1 LFQSFDSNK
10 DNKLKKTFV
19 AFFLTSIILAFIG
32 SHNVVKEYIFFH
44 GGNIVVENA
53 KQHIA
58 EFKSNINTMVFNA
71 EKVLFAFRNSTE
83 FLEYLEDQNNTK
95 DLTNLMKN
103 IASLTPNIMQVRYI
117 DKDGFEK
124 SRVDVINSEIV
135 VTPKEKLQNKSS
147 RYYFIL
153 SKKEAMLE
161 KVWFS
166 RFDLNIEHREI
177 ELPYKPTIR
186 GILPIKN
193 SNNNFDGILII
204 NYFAGNI
211 LEKSLSKGEFFN
223 SILFDNNGY
232 TIYHYDLDKS
242 WGNVK
247 KDKRHIAEDL
257 PDYYFQ
263 IMNQKDF
270 SDNSRIFSKNLHL
283 NIFGGVNIVSIL
295 KEEYV
300 QNFENYF
307 QLKYITPM
315 LLITIYFLFGI
326 YLFRVIFA
334 KHNEE
339 IEELAHFNELVNI
352 TSKISK
358 IGFWEYH
365 DNTGEFIWSEGVYN
379 IFGVENQ
386 KEKITLDTILRYVS
400 HEDQISFNRNFIR
413 SIHDKKEFFSSH
425 KIFTRNGQVKYVED
439 RAIHFYNKRG
449 KYIYSI
455 GTIIDVSEKTKSE
468 TKYKTILES
477 ATDGIHIVD
486 MIGNIVESSPSFAET
501 LGYKHEEIKSLNI
514 HDLNMFIPVEAQIEF
529 MKDSDNLPVS
539 FETKFSRRDGKLID
553 LHVKARS
560 IRLENKIFY
569 YASMRDVSEKK
580 SFEKTILYKNEELEI
595 IFNTALE
602 CIALL
607 DRDTNY
613 IKFNSKCL
621 RLLGYTR
628 EQLEQQSCF
637 SLTKQDF
644 LHKSKIICEIV
655 MRDGKYENFE
665 KICISK
671 NGEEKIINSSIAYIK
686 GREQFLIT
694 MVDHTELRQKEQE
707 IIKQAYLDELTQL
720 PNRKAF
726 NDAIAQSLKDYRQ
739 NKKIFSLII
748 IDIDFFKSIN
758 DTYGHRM
765 GDEVLS
771 EFSRIVENNLRG
783 NDEVFRVGG
792 EEFMILLPEIGIKQG
807 FSIADRVRNLVKDN
821 LTLIKDR
828 EITVSCGVT
837 EVTNGDTFEAMYSRA
852 DKNLYRAKENGRDC
866 VYSDIN

>member
-1 LFQSFDSNK
+1 MIFNSEK
-10 DNKLKKTFV
+10 
-19 AFFLTSIILAFIG
+19 IL
-32 SHNVVKEYIFFH
+32 H
-44 GGNIVVENA
+44 
-53 KQHIA
+53 
-58 EFKSNINTMVFNA
+58 T
-71 EKVLFAFRNSTE
+71 LRNSKE
-83 FLEYLEDQNNTK
+83 FLDYLEDRNNTK
-95 DLTNLMKN
+95 DLTNLIVN
-103 IASLTPNIMQVRYI
+103 IASLTPNTMQIRYI
-117 DKDGFEK
+117 DKNGFEK
-124 SRVDVINSEIV
+124 SRIDVVNGEIIV
-135 VTPKEKLQNKSS
+135 SQKDKLQNKSN

-161 KVWFS
+161 KIWFT
-166 RFDLNIEHREI
+166 RFDLNIEHGEI
-177 ELPYKPTIR
+177 ERPYKPTIR
-186 GILPIKN
+186 GVLPIKN
-193 SNNNFDGILII
+193 SENSFDGILIV

-211 LEKSLSKGEFFN
+211 LEKALNKGDFYK

-232 TIYHYDLDKS
+232 TIYHYNLEKS

-247 KDKRHIAEDL
+247 TEKRHIAEDL
-257 PDYYFQ
+257 PDYYSQ
-263 IMNQKDF
+263 MLGQEDF
-270 SDNSRIFSKNLHL
+270 SDNTRVFSKKLDL

-300 QNFENYF
+300 HDFKKHF
-307 QLKYITPM
+307 QLKYIIPM
-315 LLITIYFLFGI
+315 ILILIYFMFGI

-334 KHNEE
+334 RHHEDT
-339 IEELAHFNELVNI
+339 EELAHFNELVNI

-365 DNTGEFIWSEGVYN
+365 DNTGEFIWSEGVYA

-400 HEDQISFNRNFIR
+400 HEDQISFNRSFIR
-413 SIHDKKEFFSSH
+413 SIHEKKEFFSSH
-425 KIFTRNGQVKYVED
+425 KIFSRNGQVKHIEE

-449 KYIYSI
+449 KYIYSV
-455 GTIIDVSEKTKSE
+455 GTTIDVSEKTKSE
-468 TKYKTILES
+468 IKYKTILES

-486 MIGNIVESSPSFAET
+486 MIGNIIESSPSFAET

-529 MKDSDNLPVS
+529 MKDSDNAPVS
-539 FETKFSRRDGKLID
+539 FETKFSRRDGKIID

-560 IRLENKIFY
+560 IRLDNKIFY
-569 YASMRDVSEKK
+569 YASMRDISQKK
-580 SFEKTILYKNEELEI
+580 SFERTILHKNEELEI

-607 DRDTNY
+607 DRNTNY
-613 IKFNSKCL
+613 IKFNGKCL
-621 RLLGYTR
+621 KLLGYTP
-628 EQLEQQSCF
+628 EELEQQSCF

-686 GREQFLIT
+686 SREQFLIT
-694 MVDHTELRQKEQE
+694 MADYTELRKKEQE
-707 IIKQAYLDELTQL
+707 IIKRAYLDELTQL

-726 NDAIAQSLKDYRQ
+726 NDAITESLKDYRQ
-739 NKKIFSLII
+739 TKKIFSLII
-748 IDIDFFKSIN
+748 LDIDFFKSIN

-771 EFSRIVENNLRG
+771 KFSRIVENNLRG
-783 NDEVFRVGG
+783 NDEIFRVGG
-792 EEFMILLPEIGIKQG
+792 EEFMILLPGIGIKQG
-807 FSIADRVRNLVKDN
+807 FSIADRIRNLVKDN